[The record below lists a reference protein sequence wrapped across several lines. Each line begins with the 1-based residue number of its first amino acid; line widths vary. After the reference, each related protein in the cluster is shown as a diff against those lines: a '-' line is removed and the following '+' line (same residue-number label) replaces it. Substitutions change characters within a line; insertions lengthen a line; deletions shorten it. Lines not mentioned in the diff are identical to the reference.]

1 MSSVAKVTEL
11 SVRSEISFEDAIQ
24 TGVTRAN
31 QTLRN
36 IQGAWVKGQKVEVV
50 DGRIVAY
57 QVMLEVTF
65 VLE

>member
-1 MSSVAKVTEL
+1 MASVAKITEL
-11 SVRSEISFEDAIQ
+11 SVRSETSFEDAIQ
-24 TGVTRAN
+24 SGIERAG